1 MFMDDWMWWNEVM
14 HEAESTGC
22 GEHEYKDCCL
32 DGLDSLDFDDEWLDD
47 DDDEDL
53 SF

>member
-1 MFMDDWMWWNEVM
+1 MFTDDWFWWNEVM

-32 DGLDSLDFDDEWLDD
+32 DGLDSEWLNDD
-47 DDDEDL
+47 DDDDDD
-53 SF
+53 SFF